1 MENKKFKIYLI
12 KEFCKKLVYI
22 IFKLL
27 AFMKPVGVFYN
38 KMIRHKTSL
47 THSDEKRI
55 KYAQL
60 IVKFKNKIA

>member
-1 MENKKFKIYLI
+1 
-12 KEFCKKLVYI
+12 
-22 IFKLL
+22 
-27 AFMKPVGVFYN
+27 MKPVGVFYN